1 MKIILRKDHELL
13 GNAGELLDVKNGYA
27 RNYLIPHGIAT
38 AASPANIKSYEE
50 TRRQQSR
57 KIEKEK
63 EDARKVAAQL
73 EGTEVR
79 VQVKAGEEDKVFGSV
94 TSQMIYDALVEKG
107 FNTVDKKKIVLKES
121 IKTLGEHSVNVR
133 LYSEVSAN
141 LKVVVEKEG
150 TQHAQSETPAEE
162 NVAENTEEQTSEQP
176 AEQETP
182 ADTNS

>member
-13 GNAGELLDVKNGYA
+13 GNAGELLDVKDGYA

-38 AASPANIKSYEE
+38 AASPSNIKAYEE

-107 FNTVDKKKIVLKES
+107 FNTIDKKKIVLKES

-150 TQHAQSETPAEE
+150 TEHAQPEMHSEAPAEE
-162 NVAENTEEQTSEQP
+162 NAAENTAEETAQ
-176 AEQETP
+176 QEAP